1 MFNDSLSTVP
11 LVVALVL
18 MGISVA
24 TFALS
29 RYTLRRSTVS
39 RVRSVRLGLWAF
51 ASGSLLLALFL
62 AFNALFIIWAD

>member
-11 LVVALVL
+11 LVGALVL
-18 MGISVA
+18 AGTSVV

-29 RYTLRRSTVS
+29 RHTLRQSTAS

-51 ASGSLLLALFL
+51 ASGALLLALFL